1 MIISALETFRLDPNA
16 SLKQILSFYE
26 PLKIENNN
34 FQEQKSP
41 EYINKYFIMLFDEKM
56 NDGKNVN
63 DRK

>member
-1 MIISALETFRLDPNA
+1 METFRLDPNT
-16 SLKQILSFYE
+16 SLKQILYFYE

-34 FQEQKSP
+34 IQEKKSP
-41 EYINKYFIMLFDEKM
+41 EYINKYFIMLYDEKI

>member
-1 MIISALETFRLDPNA
+1 METFRLDSNT

-26 PLKIENNN
+26 PLNIESNA
-34 FQEQKSP
+34 QVQKSP
-41 EYINKYFIMLFDEKM
+41 EYINKYFIMLFDEKI